1 MKMMRLKN
9 LHTLLFFFTA
19 LLFNQYAYAQ
29 DGYREQIIQYIETYA
44 PLAIKE
50 MNRTGFPASIK
61 IAQGIHESG
70 AGRSNLVSRSN
81 NHFGIKCKSS
91 WDGEK
96 VYHDDDE
103 EGECFRKYESAEAS
117 YIDHSDYLKSQ
128 SRYAFL
134 FEYDADDHVSW
145 AWGLKKAGYATS
157 PVYAET
163 IIKYVETYQLNELNQ
178 FDDAEEDEIDLTEY
192 LSMVRSNLPINNPR
206 TTIVASAPMATKVPT
221 KAFEEV
227 EEKIRAN
234 NTKKSNGLYPSG
246 VFKINGAK
254 VVYADEGT
262 SLLSLA
268 KKYKVQASSLLLFNE
283 LPKKTTIL
291 KKDQLVYLQRKK
303 KTGKK
308 TYHRVRKGESL
319 VDISQKEGIQLASL
333 LKFNKLKAGQQPRAG
348 QKLLLKDPVTKEN
361 IIAKSSN
368 KKSTSNSK
376 SVVHVVR
383 NGESLWTIARKYNV
397 TVNSIKSANKLKN
410 EDLDIGQ
417 TLKILK

>member
-1 MKMMRLKN
+1 
-9 LHTLLFFFTA
+9 
-19 LLFNQYAYAQ
+19 
-29 DGYREQIIQYIETYA
+29 
-44 PLAIKE
+44 

-91 WDGEK
+91 WEGEK

-128 SRYAFL
+128 SRYSFL
-134 FEYDADDHVSW
+134 FEYEADDHVSW

-178 FDDAEEDEIDLTEY
+178 FDDAEEDEVDLSEY
-192 LSMVRSNLPINNPR
+192 LSMVRSNLPIINSSS
-206 TTIVASAPMATKVPT
+206 TVTVSAPTTKTEPT

-234 NTKKSNGLYPSG
+234 NTKKSNALYPSG
-246 VFKINGAK
+246 IFKINGSK
-254 VVYADEGT
+254 VVFAEEGT

-268 KKYKVQASSLLLFNE
+268 KKYKVQTSSILLFNE
-283 LPKKTTIL
+283 LPKKTTVL

-308 TYHRVRKGESL
+308 THHRVRKGETL
-319 VDISQKEGIQLASL
+319 VDISQKEGVQLASL
-333 LKFNKLKAGQQPRAG
+333 LKFNKMKAGQLPKSG
-348 QKLLLKDPVTKEN
+348 QKLLLKEPATKET
-361 IIAKSSN
+361 IAAKNSSKSAS
-368 KKSTSNSK
+368 KKNK
-376 SVVHVVR
+376 SVVHVVK

-397 TVNSIKSANKLKN
+397 TVSSIKSANKLKS

-417 TLKILK
+417 SLKILK

>member
-1 MKMMRLKN
+1 MMRLKN
-9 LHTLLFFFTA
+9 LHILLFFFIA
-19 LLFNQYAYAQ
+19 LLLNNYGNAQ
-29 DGYREQIIQYIETYA
+29 DAYREQIIQYIETYA

-91 WDGEK
+91 WEGEK

-134 FEYDADDHVSW
+134 FEYDTDDHVSW

-157 PVYAET
+157 SVYAET

-178 FDDAEEDEIDLTEY
+178 FADAAEDEIDLTEY
-192 LSMVRSNLPINNPR
+192 FTMLRSNLYSTKTSNANNYK
-206 TTIVASAPMATKVPT
+206 TSSAKAESQ
-221 KAFEEV
+221 KAFDEV

-234 NTKKSNGLYPSG
+234 NTKKSNALYPSG
-246 VFKINGAK
+246 VFKINGSK
-254 VVYADEGT
+254 VIFADEGT

-268 KKYKVQASSLLLFNE
+268 KKYKIQASSILLFNE
-283 LPKKTTIL
+283 LPKNTSVL
-291 KKDQLVYLQRKK
+291 KKDQLIYLQRKK
-303 KTGKK
+303 KAGKK
-308 TYHRVRKGESL
+308 TFHQVKKGETLS
-319 VDISQKEGIQLASL
+319 DISQKEGVQLASI
-333 LKFNKLKAGQQPRAG
+333 LKFNKLKTGQSPTPG
-348 QKLLLKDPVTKEN
+348 QRILLKEPINKSITKN
-361 IIAKSSN
+361 TNTRNSSN
-368 KKSTSNSK
+368 GKTDIHIVK
-376 SVVHVVR
+376 

-397 TVNSIKSANKLKN
+397 TVSSIKSANKLKS

-417 TLKILK
+417 SLKILK

>member
-1 MKMMRLKN
+1 
-9 LHTLLFFFTA
+9 
-19 LLFNQYAYAQ
+19 
-29 DGYREQIIQYIETYA
+29 
-44 PLAIKE
+44 
-50 MNRTGFPASIK
+50 
-61 IAQGIHESG
+61 
-70 AGRSNLVSRSN
+70 
-81 NHFGIKCKSS
+81 
-91 WDGEK
+91 
-96 VYHDDDE
+96 
-103 EGECFRKYESAEAS
+103 
-117 YIDHSDYLKSQ
+117 
-128 SRYAFL
+128 
-134 FEYDADDHVSW
+134 
-145 AWGLKKAGYATS
+145 
-157 PVYAET
+157 
-163 IIKYVETYQLNELNQ
+163 
-178 FDDAEEDEIDLTEY
+178 
-192 LSMVRSNLPINNPR
+192 
-206 TTIVASAPMATKVPT
+206 
-221 KAFEEV
+221 FEEV